1 MEHVKCFPIGE
12 LDSRRFVMVQATLAE
27 LRVRGGLGVHGCGS
41 LGHDTDVVEW
51 PPPSRRSRQR
61 AVDVEDLGV
70 FRRVSGQT
78 KLRPSDAVRQPRGF
92 VLSVPGDVAG
102 DRRSQGTD
110 GRGDSARDAGVQPIP
125 DFPARSFPWP
135 RIGVRRRNRG
145 LPPPETMNT
154 AVRIDSRR
162 HSRFRPGDHRRHVRM
177 CGLPHAVDD
186 RHRRREAFRDDQ
198 VGPCRR

>member
-12 LDSRRFVMVQATLAE
+12 LDGWRFVMMKAPLAE
-27 LRVRGGLGVHGCGS
+27 PRVRGGFGVQGCGS
-41 LGHDTDVVEW
+41 LCHDTDVVEW

-70 FRRVSGQT
+70 FPRIPGQT

-92 VLSVPGDVAG
+92 VLPIPGDVAR
-102 DRRSQGTD
+102 DWRSEGAYSNC
-110 GRGDSARDAGVQPIP
+110 DSIRHTGVQRIP
-125 DFPARSFPWP
+125 DFPTRSCPWP

-162 HSRFRPGDHRRHVRM
+162 HSRFRPGDHRCHVRM
-177 CGLPHAVDD
+177 CGLPHAVND
-186 RHRRREAFRDDQ
+186 RHRRREAFRDDE
-198 VGPCRR
+198 VGTRGR